1 MSATRIFS
9 SSDFFQPAEG
19 EPIRSVITESSDAV
33 VVAWYVKPGQETRAH
48 VHPAGQDTWTVL
60 AGTGDYYLD
69 SVGTTRPIKHGDV
82 VIAHTG
88 EVHGVVNNGEVPL
101 MFVSVVAPADAG
113 YQLATYPAY
122 LGTLPIV

>member
-1 MSATRIFS
+1 MSATRIFGS
-9 SSDFFQPAEG
+9 SEFFQPAEG
-19 EPIRSVITESSDAV
+19 EPIRSVITESRDAV

-48 VHPAGQDTWTVL
+48 VHPTGQDTWTVL

-69 SVGTTRPIKHGDV
+69 SVGTTRPIKPGDV

-113 YQLATYPAY
+113 YQLAPHPVHSAA
-122 LGTLPIV
+122 LPIL